1 MTPPRRALTMGTGI
15 VEATDP
21 PQRFAFDDAPRWSV
35 LVLSDGTPAQRVE
48 LPSPRGGGPRL
59 VAAALAR
66 HGDPVAFRRALR
78 ADLRARLGAPRDDV
92 PPTTPRVSVVLCT
105 HRRPQYIR
113 DVLGGLSRLDP
124 APHEVIVVDNDPGDQ
139 DCEAFVREAGFRYV
153 REDRR
158 GLDNARNTGV
168 RNATGDVVAFTDDDC
183 VPWPAWLRS
192 VPTVFADPLV
202 GAMSGPAFPW
212 KLDTPSRVRMERTA
226 PLSRGVNRI
235 TYTWHTISIN
245 HAGGVG
251 FGANMAFRR
260 EVLLE
265 LGPEPFPPELDA
277 GTPSESGGDYYVFAR
292 TIVNGHRV
300 VYEPDFFTFHQH
312 RPDPRALHRA
322 IRGYGTGCASAIAK
336 LATEHRELET
346 WRAWWWLVAQHL
358 RTQRRRVVGRADTVE
373 TRLSWEFIIGWA
385 LGWRR
390 WRTSLAQ
397 QRAIAATLAP
407 PPEPPAAPAPAEGAP
422 APEGAPAISI
432 VIPTHHRPDAIAR
445 CLDHLARQS
454 VDAPFEVLVIDD
466 AGPAILT
473 LDEVQRPGL
482 TVRLIATGG
491 RGASE
496 ARNLGAAEAS
506 APLVLFVDD
515 DMLAAP
521 ELVSRHLA
529 AHANAT
535 TTTAVVGAYP
545 PAPPF
550 PSLAARSTAIWWSDT
565 FELLRG
571 STAHTFMSMLS
582 GNLSVPRDAFLAMGG
597 FSQVIPYRRE
607 DWELGVRWTAAGHA
621 IAYEPNAIAIHEYGL
636 TTPARLRGA
645 ELEGFGDAKLAQ
657 LYPETLGT
665 LPVVAH
671 TPPSQGGRL
680 RAVGFAAWRLAPV
693 KAAVHRALDL
703 LEAGKLREAWLR
715 LMKLAQRAAY
725 HDGLVRA
732 QWDGPAQAEHVLD
745 VDLLD
750 DAPLPRP
757 GIAAPTLRLT
767 LGDREVGWVRP
778 SEGMWGPHVAD
789 QVIEALDERD
799 IERLAQGRGW
809 APAPAAPSPLR
820 ADITLVPFTTWAEV
834 ADAVAAADTPLV
846 AITLAP
852 TTSDADAAAPDA
864 WLDEALDAFDETAV
878 DVAFGSGLAADLP
891 VRPLHLHDAAAPPTF
906 AAGDAPAY
914 LVLRVQRVLQL
925 GGIPVELAPHGA
937 PAPALALIGAVLQ
950 AGGLVARRDVH
961 GLGDPAVPPREQGAA
976 WAAATLAS
984 HTKNGG
990 PPPATLARGAVGLAA
1005 TVLWRTYKDR
1015 GRPDPA
1021 LIGAARGAAET
1032 GLQAA
1037 SPMVQR
1043 RARGT

>member
-1 MTPPRRALTMGTGI
+1 VTPPRRALTMGTGV
-15 VEATDP
+15 VEAQQP
-21 PQRFAFDDAPRWSV
+21 PARFAFGDAARWSV
-35 LVLSDGTPAQRVE
+35 LVLCDGTPAQRVE
-48 LPSPRGGGPRL
+48 LPSPHGGGPRL
-59 VAAALAR
+59 IEAALVR
-66 HGDPVAFRRALR
+66 HGDPVAFRRRLR
-78 ADLRARLGAPRDDV
+78 ADVRARLGAPPADA
-92 PPTTPRVSVVLCT
+92 PPARPTVSVVLCT

-113 DVLGGLSRLDP
+113 DVLGGLAQLDP
-124 APHEVIVVDNDPGDQ
+124 APHEIIVVDNDPGDQ

-168 RNATGDVVAFTDDDC
+168 RQATGDVIAFTDDDC
-183 VPWPAWLRS
+183 VPWPVWLRA
-192 VPTVFADPLV
+192 VPEVFADPLV
-202 GAMSGPAFPW
+202 GALSGPVFPW

-235 TYTWHTISIN
+235 TYTWHTISVN

-260 EVLLE
+260 EVLQE

-322 IRGYGTGCASAIAK
+322 IRGYGVGCASAIAK
-336 LATEHRELET
+336 LAVEHRELET

-385 LGWRR
+385 MGWRR
-390 WRTSLAQ
+390 WRASLAQ
-397 QRAIAATLAP
+397 QKAIAATLP
-407 PPEPPAAPAPAEGAP
+407 PPELSRPAPAAAP
-422 APEGAPAISI
+422 PTPAASDSGDVALSV
-432 VIPTHHRPDAIAR
+432 VIPTHRRPDAIAR
-445 CLDHLARQS
+445 CLDHLAGQTTT
-454 VDAPFEVLVIDD
+454 AFEVLVIDD
-466 AGPAILT
+466 AGPPVLT

-482 TVRLIATGG
+482 NVRLIATGG

-496 ARNLGAAEAS
+496 ARNLGASEAV

-521 ELVSRHLA
+521 QLVERHLA
-529 AHANAT
+529 AHAAT
-535 TTTAVVGAYP
+535 RRTTAVIGAYP

-565 FELLRG
+565 FELLRR

-597 FSQVIPYRRE
+597 FSHVIPYRRE
-607 DWELGVRWTAAGHA
+607 DWELGVRWRAAGNA
-621 IAYEPNAIAIHEYGL
+621 IAYEPQAIAIHEYGL
-636 TTPARLRGA
+636 TTSARLRGA
-645 ELEGFGDAKLAQ
+645 ELEGFGDATLAQ

-671 TPPSQGGRL
+671 TPPSQGGGL
-680 RAVGFAAWRLAPV
+680 RAAGFAAWRI
-693 KAAVHRALDL
+693 AAVRAVVHRALDA
-703 LEAGKLREAWLR
+703 LERGKLREAWLR
-715 LMKLAQRAAY
+715 MMKLAQRAAY

-732 QWDGPAQAEHVLD
+732 GWDGPAQPEHVLD
-745 VDLLD
+745 VDLLAD
-750 DAPLPRP
+750 DALPVP
-757 GIAAPTLRLT
+757 GIAVPTLRLM
-767 LGDREVGWVRP
+767 LAGEEVGRVRP

-789 QVIEALDERD
+789 QVVEALDERD
-799 IERLAQGRGW
+799 VERLAQARGW
-809 APAPAAPSPLR
+809 APGPAAPSPLR
-820 ADITLVPFTTWAEV
+820 ADVAVLPFTSWT
-834 ADAVAAADTPLV
+834 AVAEGVARADTPLV
-846 AITLAP
+846 AIALAP
-852 TTSDADAAAPDA
+852 SDRAHA
-864 WLDEALDAFDETAV
+864 WLDEALDAFDGTAV
-878 DVAFGSGLAADLP
+878 DLAFGSGLAPDLP

-914 LVLRVQRVLQL
+914 VIVRVQRVNQL
-925 GGIPVELAPHGA
+925 GGIPADLAAHGA
-937 PAPALALIGAVLQ
+937 PAPALALIGAVLA

-976 WAAATLAS
+976 WAAATLAA
-984 HTKNGG
+984 HGDGG
-990 PPPATLARGAVGLAA
+990 PPAGTLVRGAVGLAA
-1005 TVLWRTYKDR
+1005 TVLWRAYKDR

-1021 LIGAARGAAET
+1021 LLDAARGAAGV
-1032 GLQAA
+1032 GLRAAQAA
-1037 SPMVQR
+1037 SPTVQR